1 MIKTSLK
8 RVGGRAA
15 SCSPDRAVRTTD
27 YVRVTVAES
36 VQHAD
41 LTPLFSSHDG
51 REMLLRARRRS
62 KTSRTCLTLLAS
74 YDSSDRME
82 GAVFEVTD
90 GDLEIADDYETGDY
104 QRSRRRSASGNWKMG
119 NFWSTQK
126 IELVYRTSWR
136 TRDEAEN
143 AIFSYIDTWYTTR
156 RIQGAGLTQ
165 PRRIRDRPTHPPDQA
180 DRAGNR
186 HTCTS
191 RRSGA
196 GRGATR

>member
-8 RVGGRAA
+8 RVGGRPA

-104 QRSRRRSASGNWKMG
+104 QRSRSRSASGNWKMG
-119 NFWSTQK
+119 
-126 IELVYRTSWR
+126 ELLVDAEDR
-136 TRDEAEN
+136 TRLP
-143 AIFSYIDTWYTTR
+143 Y
-156 RIQGAGLTQ
+156 QPAG
-165 PRRIRDRPTHPPDQA
+165 
-180 DRAGNR
+180 
-186 HTCTS
+186 
-191 RRSGA
+191 
-196 GRGATR
+196 GRGRAA